1 VAADTVGDRS
11 EVSCR
16 WLWNAMPAL
25 YRSGT
30 SYYDFWRAYQA
41 VIPDEQ
47 HQAVGKESGETT
59 YVERWLRDWL
69 WWLVK
74 PR

>member
-1 VAADTVGDRS
+1 
-11 EVSCR
+11 
-16 WLWNAMPAL
+16 MPAL